1 MIFPNARY
9 EIFVCDSR
17 GNIIAPFNI
26 VDFNLFIE
34 LSVTRT
40 VNEIGACYIRLSGGS
55 NSVSVLT
62 FLARYNMLQKD
73 TILAIYRTVGT
84 RKSLLLDTVWFVR
97 TIEQFRESTGSFVL
111 KITAYDTNYLLASR
125 IILNGTNAFYSEY
138 ISTVMSQLVKL
149 NLGSGA
155 SVRQMTNFTESTDLS
170 EYGYKI
176 SHYSSD
182 GVAYAY
188 ANLHSTLQ
196 ELSNLTLQP
205 TDVGET
211 LYPIYFDTVAV
222 NTNSYIFQLFPN
234 QRGTDRRYTEGSS
247 KGLLISDTFG
257 QMQNVRFVSDWQDE
271 KTSVTALYKKD
282 GVSSIVTVQ
291 DPRRIANSPYSVREM
306 IFSSPNDKLTVNAN
320 SVLRDPSVYP
330 QFSVYATLQDIPS
343 FLFGVDWNY
352 GDYITINA
360 FGTQVNTRIQGIS
373 ITVTNKA
380 EQIDVSMQVSESI
393 SF

>member
-1 MIFPNARY
+1 M
-9 EIFVCDSR
+9 
-17 GNIIAPFNI
+17 
-26 VDFNLFIE
+26 
-34 LSVTRT
+34 
-40 VNEIGACYIRLSGGS
+40 
-55 NSVSVLT
+55 
-62 FLARYNMLQKD
+62 ARYNMLQKD

-84 RKSLLLDTVWFVR
+84 QKSLLLDTVWFVR
-97 TIEQFRESTGSFVL
+97 TVEQFRESTGSFVL

-125 IILNGTNAFYSEY
+125 IILNSRNAFYSEY
-138 ISTVMSQLVKL
+138 ISTVMSKLVKT
-149 NLGSGA
+149 NIGSGA
-155 SVRQMTNFTESTDLS
+155 SNRQMTNFTESTDFS

-188 ANLHSTLQ
+188 ANLHSALQ

-205 TDVGET
+205 TDFGET

-222 NTNSYIFQLFPN
+222 TTNSFVFQLFPN
-234 QRGTDRRYTEGSS
+234 QRGSDRRYTEGSS
-247 KGLLISDTFG
+247 KGLLISDTFC

-271 KTSVTALYKKD
+271 KTSVTAMYKYPD
-282 GVSSIVTVQ
+282 GNTQVVTVQ

-306 IFSSPNDKLTVNAN
+306 IFSSQNDKLTANAN

-360 FGTQVNTRIQGIS
+360 FGTQVNTRIQGIT

-380 EQIDVSMQVSESI
+380 EQIDVNMQVSESI

>member
-55 NSVSVLT
+55 NAISVLT

-73 TILAIYRTVGT
+73 TILAIYRTAGSQ
-84 RKSLLLDTVWFVR
+84 KSLLLDTVWFVR
-97 TIEQFRESTGSFVL
+97 TIEQSRESTGSFVL

-125 IILNGTNAFYSEY
+125 IILNSSGSFYSEY
-138 ISTVMSQLVKL
+138 ISTVMTQLVKT
-149 NLGSGA
+149 NIGSSA
-155 SVRQMTNFTESTDLS
+155 SVRQMTNFSESNDLS

-182 GVAYAY
+182 GVSYGY

-205 TDVGET
+205 TDVGEI
-211 LYPIYFDTVAV
+211 LYPIYFDTIAV
-222 NTNSYIFQLFPN
+222 NTNSFIFQLFPN
-234 QRGTDRRYTEGSS
+234 QRGTDRRYTVGSS

-271 KTSVTALYKKD
+271 KTSVTAVYKDNTSTQK
-282 GVSSIVTVQ
+282 VTIQ
-291 DPRRIANSPYSVREM
+291 DARRIANSPYSVREM
-306 IFSSPNDKLTVNAN
+306 YFSSQNDKIVANAN
-320 SVLRDPSVYP
+320 SILRDPSVYP
-330 QFSVYATLQDIPS
+330 QFTVYATLQDIPS

-360 FGTQVNTRIQGIS
+360 FGTQVDTRIHGIS
-373 ITVTNKA
+373 ITVTNKT

>member
-55 NSVSVLT
+55 NAVSVLT

-73 TILAIYRTVGT
+73 TILAIYRTAGT
-84 RKSLLLDTVWFVR
+84 QKSLLLDTVWFVR

-125 IILNGTNAFYSEY
+125 IILNSRDAFYSEY
-138 ISTVMSQLVKL
+138 ISTVMSQLVKT

-205 TDVGET
+205 TNVGET

-222 NTNSYIFQLFPN
+222 TTNSFIFQLFPN
-234 QRGTDRRYTEGSS
+234 QRGADRRYTEGSS

-282 GVSSIVTVQ
+282 GVSNAVTVQ

-306 IFSSPNDKLTVNAN
+306 VFSSPNDKLTVNAN

-360 FGTQVNTRIQGIS
+360 FGTQVNTRIQGIT

-380 EQIDVSMQVSESI
+380 EQIDVNMQVSESI